1 MNELEE
7 ILIIG
12 TRSALSESFAR
23 LAVAYGLEP
32 IWVSEGAPADFEPWH
47 HAIRWNAN
55 PSNLTLKSNS
65 PLIAVVFDDAEAS
78 DFKAD
83 RWVFV
88 RTPPFAGMLRAI
100 TEESELG
107 TVEIHTGL
115 LHENDPLQ
123 TEVESSEQA
132 PEATNHVAI
141 AAMAT
146 LRCALEYERKGVIS
160 PHEVSIIGDAMMLQ
174 STGAS
179 T

>member
-7 ILIIG
+7 PLIIG
-12 TRSALSESFAR
+12 TRTPLSESFAR

-32 IWVSEGAPADFEPWH
+32 IWVFERAPVEFEPWH
-47 HAIRWNAN
+47 HAITWEGN
-55 PSNLTLKSNS
+55 PSSFARKSNS
-65 PLIAVVFDDAEAS
+65 PLIAVVFDDAQAS

-88 RTPPFAGMLRAI
+88 RTPPFTGILHA
-100 TEESELG
+100 TTDESEFG
-107 TVEIHTGL
+107 FVEIHTGL

-132 PEATNHVAI
+132 PEATNHVAV

-146 LRCALEYERKGVIS
+146 LRCALEYERKGVIT
-160 PHEVSIIGDAMMLQ
+160 PEDVSVIGDAMMLQ
-174 STGAS
+174 STGRS
-179 T
+179 S